1 MHDGRYRRF
10 IAARTVSVYGSTIA
24 PIALSFAIL
33 GLGADGQ
40 ATQLG
45 IVLFFRFLAQVI
57 FTFWGGLLA
66 DRFSRQHTM
75 VLADVGAGL
84 SQAALAVLLLTG
96 DATVPL
102 LIILSFANG
111 ALISMFLPAADGVL
125 PLLVPLSRVRQAQ
138 AAKQTG
144 ENAARILAATSAG
157 VLVAVF
163 GPGWALMVDAA
174 TFFVSAALL
183 RGLALPGTARADRSS
198 MISEWRG
205 GLREVT
211 SRPWMMISLTQ
222 FAVLNFCN
230 AGGIYVLGPVF
241 AQEHFHG
248 AIGWSI
254 SVGSQTVGFLVG
266 SMLALRIPAR
276 RPLATAS
283 LWGLGWVAP
292 FLAMGLGAPLWVFA
306 GGMLISG
313 LSMHL
318 GEVLS
323 ASVTQTRIPVQ
334 ALSRVSSIELAMSFT
349 LVPLGFAAVGPIS
362 EWIGV
367 RVTVLVYAAVMTLAV
382 ALALSSRS
390 LWSITAVPDSP
401 NSPSSPNS
409 PDSPS
414 SPDSPER
421 SDVAVAPPPS
431 LPEPVTATP
440 AQDVVR

>member
-1 MHDGRYRRF
+1 MDGVRGLLRDGRYRRF
-10 IAARTVSVYGSTIA
+10 IAARTISVYGSTIA

-33 GLGADGQ
+33 GLGSDGE

-45 IVLFFRFLAQVI
+45 IVLFARFLAQVI

-75 VLADVGAGL
+75 VLADLAAGV
-84 SQAALAVLLLTG
+84 SQAVLALLLLTG
-96 DATVPL
+96 RGTVPL
-102 LIILSFANG
+102 LIVLSFANG
-111 ALISMFLPAADGVL
+111 IAISVFLPAADGVL
-125 PLLVPLSRVRQAQ
+125 PLLMPLTRVRQAQ

-157 VLVAVF
+157 VLVAVL
-163 GPGWALMVDAA
+163 GSGWALMVDAA

-183 RGLALPGTARADRSS
+183 SGLGLPGTARADRHS
-198 MISEWRG
+198 MISELRG

-211 SRPWMMISLTQ
+211 SRSWMVIGLIQ

-241 AQEHFHG
+241 AEEHFRG

-254 SVGSQTVGFLVG
+254 AIGAQTVGFLLG

-276 RPLATAS
+276 RPLVTSS

-292 FLAMGLGAPLWVFA
+292 FLAMGFGAPLWVFVA
-306 GGMLISG
+306 GMLISG

-323 ASVTQTRIPVQ
+323 AGVTQTHIPVH

-349 LVPLGFAAVGPIS
+349 LVPLGFAVVGPIS
-362 EWIGV
+362 ELIGV
-367 RVTVLVYAAVMTLAV
+367 RPTLLVYAGVMTVAV
-382 ALALSSRS
+382 IAALSSRS
-390 LWSITAVPDSP
+390 LWSITAVEETSEVVDAAAGDSAAG
-401 NSPSSPNS
+401 
-409 PDSPS
+409 DSAETG
-414 SPDSPER
+414 DDAAQR
-421 SDVAVAPPPS
+421 
-431 LPEPVTATP
+431 P
-440 AQDVVR
+440 ASASR